1 MYHETIQGHSRRTV
15 DEYFL
20 DLRNFLRFLKLDKGR
35 VARNTPLDQISID
48 DVDLDLVRTVTLSDV
63 YSYMN
68 YLSRDRAVHPNSPD
82 VHYGLSAP
90 ARARKVA
97 AIRSFYKYLTNK
109 AKLITENPMQDLDS
123 PHLKKSLPRYLNLE
137 ESEGLLDSVDGVNQ
151 ARDYCI
157 LTLFLNCGLRISELI
172 GLNVTDVRGNH
183 LRVLGKGNKERM
195 LYLNEACLS
204 ALSDWITERDM
215 LTLVDQNALF
225 VTLQNRRRISR
236 AAVHKLV
243 KKHLA
248 AAGLDSTQYSSHKLR
263 HTAATLMLQNGVDVR
278 TLQEVL
284 GHDHLNTTQ
293 IYTHVDNEDLR
304 TAARANPLG
313 RVKKRGRPPEGQDGT
328 ERTASPL
335 PYPGENRQRRPV
347 RQPDAVFDQ
356 KQYKMRTRC
365 NESQFRSHSSYERR
379 GSMKEL
385 LAELFDRYHQD
396 VYTYLYSLCHDVS
409 LAEDLTSEVFVE
421 VVRSIAA
428 FRGRSDIKTWMFS
441 IARHQWYQ
449 HLRRKKRQIPTE
461 SLHDLYDSHFTGL
474 QSPDLSGEVEQAVHE
489 LLSSESELT
498 RRVFRMR
505 LEGYSYY
512 EIASEAGISESS
524 ARVVFFRVK
533 TKLKQYLEKE
543 GLRHDPDH
551 L

>member
-1 MYHETIQGHSRRTV
+1 MDYRTDAPPILRDFLVYHETIQGHSRRTV

-172 GLNVTDVRGNH
+172 GLNVTDVRGNQ

-204 ALSDWITERDM
+204 
-215 LTLVDQNALF
+215 ALF

-328 ERTASPL
+328 E
-335 PYPGENRQRRPV
+335 
-347 RQPDAVFDQ
+347 
-356 KQYKMRTRC
+356 
-365 NESQFRSHSSYERR
+365 
-379 GSMKEL
+379 
-385 LAELFDRYHQD
+385 
-396 VYTYLYSLCHDVS
+396 
-409 LAEDLTSEVFVE
+409 
-421 VVRSIAA
+421 
-428 FRGRSDIKTWMFS
+428 
-441 IARHQWYQ
+441 
-449 HLRRKKRQIPTE
+449 
-461 SLHDLYDSHFTGL
+461 
-474 QSPDLSGEVEQAVHE
+474 
-489 LLSSESELT
+489 
-498 RRVFRMR
+498 
-505 LEGYSYY
+505 
-512 EIASEAGISESS
+512 
-524 ARVVFFRVK
+524 
-533 TKLKQYLEKE
+533 
-543 GLRHDPDH
+543 
-551 L
+551 